1 MRWYSQFGIWV
12 QVGLLELMVGLNLT
26 SFRLVFNWFG

>member
-1 MRWYSQFGIWV
+1 MRWYSQFGMLV

-26 SFRLVFNWFG
+26 SFRLVLN